1 MSGVK
6 ILGVILLVA
15 GILGLVIGHFEYT
28 KETHEG
34 QFGPFRF
41 SVTEKQTAFIPSWA
55 SIAVIVVGAVLLVV
69 NRK

>member
-1 MSGVK
+1 MGGVK

-15 GILGLVIGHFEYT
+15 GILGLAIGHFEYT

-34 QFGPFRF
+34 QFGPFKF
-41 SVTEKQTAFIPSWA
+41 SVSEKETAVIPSWA